1 MRHRAK
7 MMICGAAAG
16 AALVAATAMSGGRVQ
31 ADDPNSAPNPYHVVE
46 HWAQLPQGRVWG
58 QAIGVDID
66 RDGSSLWV
74 FDRCGGKTCVGSNVA
89 PIQKFDAS
97 GKLVASFGAGLI
109 NWPHG
114 LFADPDGSVWVTDAL
129 AEGGKGQTVTKFSPD
144 GKVLLTLGK
153 PGVAG
158 NGPDELN
165 SPSDVL
171 VAANGDIFVA
181 DGHGDFPVPHTND
194 RIVKYSKDGKFIKT
208 WGHHGSGQGEFDVPH
223 GLAMDSMGRLL
234 VADRA
239 NSRIQIF
246 DQDGK
251 FLAEWKQFGRP
262 SGVYI
267 RDDIIYVADSQSNEK
282 VNPPFRQG
290 IRIGSVKDGKVTAFI
305 SASDPGGEMPE
316 GVTADKDGN
325 VFGGFTAHNDVRKY
339 VKN

>member
-1 MRHRAK
+1 MRDHARA
-7 MMICGAAAG
+7 MFWLAAAG
-16 AALVAATAMSGGRVQ
+16 VIVLAGISAGGKPVQ
-31 ADDPNSAPNPYHVVE
+31 AQDPNSAPNPYHVAE
-46 HWAQLPQGRVWG
+46 HWAKLPNGRVWG

-66 RDGSSLWV
+66 RDGTSLWV
-74 FDRCGGKTCVGSNVA
+74 FDRCGGKTCEGSNVA

-97 GKLVASFGAGLI
+97 GRLVASFGSGLFK
-109 NWPHG
+109 WPHG
-114 LFADPDGSVWVTDAL
+114 LGAAPDGTVWVTD
-129 AEGGKGQTVTKFSPD
+129 GTNQTVMQFGAD
-144 GKVLLTLGK
+144 GRLLRTLGK

-158 NGPDELN
+158 NGPDEFN

-171 VAANGDIFVA
+171 VAPNGDIFVA
-181 DGHGDFPVPHTND
+181 DGHGNVPVPNTND
-194 RIVKYSKDGKFIKT
+194 RIVKFSKDGKFNKA
-208 WGHHGSGQGEFDVPH
+208 WGHHGSGQGEFDVTH
-223 GLAMDSMGRLL
+223 GLAMDSAGRLF

-267 RDDIIYVADSQSNEK
+267 RNDIIYVADSQSNEK

-305 SASDPGGEMPE
+305 SAPDPNAPMPE

-325 VFGGFTAHNDVRKY
+325 VFGGFTENNDVKKY